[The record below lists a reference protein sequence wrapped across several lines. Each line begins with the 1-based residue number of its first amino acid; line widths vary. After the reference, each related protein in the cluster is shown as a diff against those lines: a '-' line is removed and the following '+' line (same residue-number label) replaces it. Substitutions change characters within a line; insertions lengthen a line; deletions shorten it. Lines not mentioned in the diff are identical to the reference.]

1 MLSLLLLP
9 FRVPSQHSCFPN
21 GLPHSATLQAKTPRQ
36 GRGWQEP
43 AWSLSAEKGQ
53 SQQKTGPKE
62 MEQVPGLGP
71 EPQAKTRILRKMGVI
86 CRSER
91 GREGGG
97 EAGRAEPFI
106 CPPPKRRP
114 AGEQKAI
121 SKSSGSL
128 LGGRQDLESPWGREA
143 QLGRGPGSGPGSFF
157 PWWGHLLRFLGSPR
171 SPPHREGLCVY
182 KTAALTP
189 TSAELGQSQ
198 REAGSL
204 GPWALQSQRSQG
216 RNLEVTVP
224 PSPLWPHQSQTF
236 P

>member
-21 GLPHSATLQAKTPRQ
+21 GLPHSATPQAKTPRQ

-53 SQQKTGPKE
+53 SQRKTGPKE

-97 EAGRAEPFI
+97 EAGRGQRGSRKQ
-106 CPPPKRRP
+106 PPR
-114 AGEQKAI
+114 AAAVC
-121 SKSSGSL
+121 
-128 LGGRQDLESPWGREA
+128 LGGGRTWSPPGAGRPSLAGAPARALGLSSHGGGTSLDSWEA
-143 QLGRGPGSGPGSFF
+143 PDPHPTGRG
-157 PWWGHLLRFLGSPR
+157 
-171 SPPHREGLCVY
+171 CVC
-182 KTAALTP
+182 T
-189 TSAELGQSQ
+189 
-198 REAGSL
+198 R
-204 GPWALQSQRSQG
+204 LQ
-216 RNLEVTVP
+216 P
-224 PSPLWPHQSQTF
+224 
-236 P
+236 